1 MFKKLKQYLALNDD
15 EDFFDEYEEERQD
28 KYESPQKVEPLPE
41 RPESSGKAKVLS
53 LVSSNSSRNDSMPK
67 VILLEP
73 RSYQEVQDIADHL
86 KGRRSVVINLQRMPK
101 DQAKRVVDFLS
112 GTVYAING
120 DIQKL
125 GVQTFICTPDNI
137 DISGTITDYI
147 HESDHRDKRW

>member
-15 EDFFDEYEEERQD
+15 EDFFDEYEEEKTKYGSHQD
-28 KYESPQKVEPLPE
+28 MESMHEKSEA
-41 RPESSGKAKVLS
+41 SGGKAKVLS
-53 LVSSNSSRNDSMPK
+53 LVSSSRGNSMPK

-86 KGRRSVVINLQRMPK
+86 KERRAVVMNLQRMPK

-125 GVQTFICTPDNI
+125 GIQTFICTPDNI

-147 HESDHRDKRW
+147 QETDHMDKRW